1 MKSLKILSI
10 LLYTLMFTIIPYVV
24 IAQDTMDVDWFSIM
38 PKIDDDDVSKI
49 NTEIEDIW
57 SVWWYVWENYNE
69 AAQRMSGSVESQVAS
84 WIMNRDTIMNY
95 LVFLVK
101 FLSQLWL
108 TVGAI
113 FIMYA
118 WYIYMLNVF
127 GLKGSPKTAIK
138 NAIIWVI
145 IVIFSYAILKFLTSL
160 IGLS

>member
-1 MKSLKILSI
+1 MKILKSLWIVILFAMI
-10 LLYTLMFTIIPYVV
+10 AIITPYAV
-24 IAQDTMDVDWFSIM
+24 IAQDTMEVDWFSIM
-38 PKIDDDDVSKI
+38 PKLTDEKI
-49 NTEIEDIW
+49 EELDKKIEDIW
-57 SVWWYVWENYNE
+57 HTWWNVWSEYTKAAASGMSVQE
-69 AAQRMSGSVESQVAS
+69 QVAS

-101 FLSQLWL
+101 FLSQLWI
-108 TVGAI
+108 TVGVI

-118 WYIYMLNVF
+118 WYIYMLRIF
-127 GLKGSPKTAIK
+127 SGKGNPKTAIK

>member
-1 MKSLKILSI
+1 MKSLKILRTVI
-10 LLYTLMFTIIPYVV
+10 LFVLLCIITPYAV

-38 PKIDDDDVSKI
+38 PKLSDKEIVDVSEKI
-49 NTEIEDIW
+49 EWIWHTWW
-57 SVWWYVWENYNE
+57 SVWSEYTK
-69 AAQRMSGSVESQVAS
+69 AASGMSVQEQVAS

-118 WYIYMLNVF
+118 WYIYMLSVF
-127 GLKGSPKTAIK
+127 KLKGSPTSAIK

-160 IGLS
+160 IGIS